1 MPATARS
8 SRRAKAPPAALPA
21 RRAEILAAAQRCFWK
36 SGIRRSSIEDV
47 ANEAGLAK
55 GTIYLY
61 FRSKEELFAALAEE
75 LCAESLAGVE
85 RALAEPGPLAQRL
98 AAALDAKIGH
108 FHRLLADSPHAPELL
123 DSSAKIAAHSLEALE
138 RAFRRALER
147 AVQAAGLGLD
157 ASGRAELVELILA
170 AGYGTARQGEE
181 SRRLSSAAQRAKLER
196 HVELLL
202 RALRLSPSARSR

>member
-1 MPATARS
+1 M
-8 SRRAKAPPAALPA
+8 
-21 RRAEILAAAQRCFWK
+21 
-36 SGIRRSSIEDV
+36 

-61 FRSKEELFAALAEE
+61 FRSKEDLFAALASE

-85 RALAEPGPLAQRL
+85 RALAAPGRLAARL

-123 DSSAKIAAHSLEALE
+123 DSSAKIAAQSLAALD
-138 RAFRRALER
+138 RALQR
-147 AVQAAGLGLD
+147 ALDGALRDPGLELD
-157 ASGRAELVELILA
+157 AAARAELVELILA
-170 AGYGTARQGEE
+170 AGYGTARRGELAG
-181 SRRLSSAAQRAKLER
+181 RLSSASQRAKLER

-202 RALRLSPSARSR
+202 RSVRANPSARSR